1 MGKVNS
7 DRSIPAAKYS
17 LKQNMAAY
25 DRLPKKVRLALMY
38 SDHNWS
44 AAHARYAMTSKRYR
58 YSSDKLVE
66 VIHTSDANL
75 RTNHD

>member
-1 MGKVNS
+1 MGNG
-7 DRSIPAAKYS
+7 DRSQPAAKYS
-17 LKQNMAAY
+17 RAQNMAAY

-58 YSSDKLVE
+58 YNSDKLVE
-66 VIHTSDANL
+66 AIRVSDANL